1 MLPMNYTEE
10 PSLQLQ
16 DLHNSSHL
24 STPQTHQLRQSS
36 ARTTRNLWHNA
47 RAISDVLYL
56 FVALLIFTVLYIVF
70 IYYVLIKGK
79 VHVGDLFLS
88 ASTTNLLVS
97 IFSQIFVILAAIT
110 VHGLLAALRLALK
123 NASLVAFVGV
133 ASSSGWTTVLKLLA
147 AGWFYD
153 LWRNFRYALLA
164 EGSLLVVILGI
175 PIMCLAFG
183 SVLKCVLSPPL
194 LGPALLC

>member
-1 MLPMNYTEE
+1 MLPMDCGAE
-10 PSLQLQ
+10 PPLSLQ
-16 DLHNSSHL
+16 DLPNSSHPGI
-24 STPQTHQLRQSS
+24 PQTHQSS
-36 ARTTRNLWHNA
+36 ARTSRNLWHNA
-47 RAISDVLYL
+47 RAISDILYL
-56 FVALLIFTVLYIVF
+56 FVALLVFTVLYIVF

-79 VHVGDLFLS
+79 VHIGDLFLS

-110 VHGLLAALRLALK
+110 LHGLLAALRLALK
-123 NASLVAFVGV
+123 NASLVTFVGV
-133 ASSSGWTTVLKLLA
+133 ASSSGWTSVLKLLI
-147 AGWFYD
+147 AGWFND

-183 SVLKCVLSPPL
+183 SVLKCVLSPV
-194 LGPALLC
+194 PALLC